1 MPRLLTVLILALLIV
16 DDMSADWRSKTVSV
30 VRDLTLV
37 AKKARDEKIPILL
50 MVSQDHCPFCQQL
63 KREILNPMVVSGDYD
78 DKVIITE
85 LLIDVGEN
93 VIDFEGNSVYPG
105 SIASN
110 YNTWVTPTLL
120 FLDHQGKEVHKRMLG
135 VNTIEMYGH
144 YLDVSLEDALA
155 AVKQGEPYRYKTN
168 KIDQLGA
175 DPHWDL

>member
-30 VRDLTLV
+30 VRDFTELV
-37 AKKARDEKIPILL
+37 KKARDEKIPILL
-50 MVSQDHCPFCQQL
+50 MVSQDHCPFCQKL

-78 DKVIITE
+78 DKVIVTE

-105 SIASN
+105 SIASK

-135 VNTIEMYGH
+135 VNTIEMFGY
-144 YLDVSLEDALA
+144 YLDVSLKDALT

-168 KIDQLGA
+168 ETDQLGT